1 MAFGVDD
8 ERQRLAKYYA
18 SLSDGELEQLA
29 DDADSLTA
37 SAREAFENELDR
49 RELND
54 FLSHPVEQRS
64 RLDMRA
70 LVTVRQFRDLPEALL
85 AKGMLESSGI
95 TCSLANENLVRLDW
109 FISNFIGGVKLQ
121 VAPEDAA
128 LAMSVLNQ
136 PVPENF
142 EVEGVGKFEQP
153 RCPACRSL
161 DIAFEELNKP
171 VAYATAYFG
180 VPIPLSERTWRCFT
194 CGRRWKEEP
203 GGGTLDG

>member
-1 MAFGVDD
+1 MAFGVDN

-54 FLSHPVEQRS
+54 FLSRPVEQRS

-70 LVTVRQFRDLPEALL
+70 LVTIRQFRDLPEALL

-142 EVEGVGKFEQP
+142 EVEGVGNFEQP

-180 VPIPLSERTWRCFT
+180 VPIPLSERTWKCFT
-194 CGRRWKEEP
+194 CGHRWEEEP
-203 GGGTLDG
+203 G